1 MVQLNRTLTFL
12 RFHFRRAFKSGL
24 VGAEGALVQLAI
36 TYALTEFLGMWYIYS
51 VTFGIIVAFTHN
63 YFLNYY
69 WAFRDVIKKGK
80 SQTC

>member
-1 MVQLNRTLTFL
+1 VVQLNRTLTFL
-12 RFHFRRAFKSGL
+12 RFHFKRAFRSGL

-36 TYALTEFLGMWYIYS
+36 TYVLTEFLQIHYMYS
-51 VTFGIIVAFTHN
+51 VTIGIIVAFTHN